1 MMKSFLKLAGCLIC
15 LGLVSG
21 CKNAIGNDEVAI
33 NANINGIV
41 NIKENG
47 KEYKA
52 NLVCTPEGRSS
63 FTFTEPE
70 NLVGLNFIWDGDKY
84 EISRENL
91 KGEFNLDPF
100 SKDSFASVIVNVLAA
115 LRDSKNV
122 NLGENNEDGKIY
134 EGEINSIKFR
144 VGIDKSG
151 KVIFVEIP
159 DKDLFAS
166 FE

>member
-1 MMKSFLKLAGCLIC
+1 MKSFLKLAGCLIC
-15 LGLVSG
+15 VGLLSG
-21 CKNAIGNDEVAI
+21 CKNAIGHDEIGI
-33 NANINGIV
+33 NTNINGVV

-47 KEYKA
+47 KKYKA

-70 NLVGLNFIWDGDKY
+70 NLAGLNFIWDGDKY

-100 SKDSFASVIVNVLAA
+100 APDSFASVIVNVLSA
-115 LRDSKNV
+115 LRDPKNV
-122 NLGENNEDGKIY
+122 SLGKNNEDGKIY
-134 EGEINSIKFR
+134 EGEINSVKFR
-144 VGIDKSG
+144 VGVDKAG

-159 DKDLFAS
+159 DKDLFVS